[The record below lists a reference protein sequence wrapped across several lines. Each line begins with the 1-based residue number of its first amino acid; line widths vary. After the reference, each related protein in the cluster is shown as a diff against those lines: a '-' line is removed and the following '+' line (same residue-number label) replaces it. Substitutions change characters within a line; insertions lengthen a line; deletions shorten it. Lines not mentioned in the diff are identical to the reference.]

1 MLHRQLTCQ
10 TVAAPAEASHS
21 AANDEMMILRQAAGR
36 NGYLAVLKQL
46 AEQHKSRPF
55 GYLWA
60 EGGAQKDL
68 ETSLG
73 IGGCPPLSAAQPT
86 HP

>member
-1 MLHRQLTCQ
+1 MACYNAAVVEML
-10 TVAAPAEASHS
+10 
-21 AANDEMMILRQAAGR
+21 ILRQAAGR
-36 NGYLAVLKQL
+36 NGHLGVLKQL

-60 EGGAQKDL
+60 EGAAQKDL

-73 IGGCPPLSAAQPT
+73 VGGCPHLSNSPPPFPSRT
-86 HP
+86 EI

>member
-1 MLHRQLTCQ
+1 ML
-10 TVAAPAEASHS
+10 
-21 AANDEMMILRQAAGR
+21 ILRQAAGR
-36 NGYLAVLKQL
+36 NGYLGVLKQL

-60 EGGAQKDL
+60 EGAAQKDL

-73 IGGCPPLSAAQPT
+73 VGGCPLSDPRPLPPT
-86 HP
+86 HGILASASKYKSQR